1 MEPTTSHPPRRISN
15 RHHRHHRSRRW
26 LLTAI
31 TAGIGALGLKLMG
44 IQPSAT
50 HPTPH
55 PDAIFVL
62 GGSIAREREA
72 AKLAAQHPQMSVW
85 VSSGTPADYVRR
97 HVFQP
102 ANIDEGRLHL
112 DYRAVDTVTNFT
124 TLVDDFQRHNIRSL
138 YLVTSDDHMPRAKAI
153 ADVVLGSRGIKIY
166 PIAVPSGRAPE
177 PWEKVWRDRLR
188 SILWLCTGWSGDN
201 FRKPRA

>member
-1 MEPTTSHPPRRISN
+1 MEPTSHPPRRIPQ
-15 RHHRHHRSRRW
+15 RHRSRRW
-26 LLTAI
+26 LLTAMA
-31 TAGIGALGLKLMG
+31 TTIGALSLKLMG

-50 HPTPH
+50 HPLPH

-72 AKLAAQHPQMSVW
+72 AKLAVQHPQMPVW
-85 VSSGTPADYVRR
+85 VSSGTPAEYVRH
-97 HVFQP
+97 HVFHP
-102 ANIDEGRLHL
+102 ANIDDRRLHL

-138 YLVTSDDHMPRAKAI
+138 YLITSDDHMPRAKAI
-153 ADVVLGSRGIKIY
+153 ANVVLGSRGIKIH

-188 SILWLCTGWSGDN
+188 SILWLCTGWTGDN
-201 FRKPRA
+201 LRKPKA